1 MKSKRNRRKYG
12 RLLKI
17 YFHIREGVF
26 KQSIKT
32 RKERLINFTM
42 QNLRVFNKQNNNKK
56 LNQFKRHGVLRKSI
70 FNQYDSEK
78 DNFPNI

>member
-1 MKSKRNRRKYG
+1 
-12 RLLKI
+12 
-17 YFHIREGVF
+17 
-26 KQSIKT
+26 
-32 RKERLINFTM
+32 M